1 MKAVSTPITAKLAY
15 SMRESAQLSSCCE
28 RVIWQAIKDG
38 HLKAVRLGR
47 SVRIMHDE
55 LVRFLESRQG

>member
-1 MKAVSTPITAKLAY
+1 MATVSTTPAKLAY
-15 SMRESAQLSSCCE
+15 TMREAGQLAGFCE

-38 HLKAVRLGR
+38 HLKAVRHGR
-47 SVRIMHDE
+47 SVRITHVE